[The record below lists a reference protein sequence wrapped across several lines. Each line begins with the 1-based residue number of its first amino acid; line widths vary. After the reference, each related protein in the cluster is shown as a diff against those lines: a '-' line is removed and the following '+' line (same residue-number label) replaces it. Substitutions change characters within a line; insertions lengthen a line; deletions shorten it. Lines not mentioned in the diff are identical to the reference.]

1 MQIRRKGVL
10 ILLVPLLVLPWAG
23 YVAAHC
29 QIPCGIY
36 DDQMRVNMIDEDIT
50 TIEKAMQQITELE
63 KQSPI
68 VYNQL
73 VRWIMNKETHADKIQ
88 EVVTEYFMTQRIKT
102 DSKDY
107 TEKLTLLHKM
117 MIQAMLCKQTT
128 DLSHVKELRS
138 LLTQFG
144 DLYFEHS
151 HQ

>member
-10 ILLVPLLVLPWAG
+10 ILLVALLVLPWAG
-23 YVAAHC
+23 YAAAHC

-68 VYNQL
+68 AYNQL

-88 EVVTEYFMTQRIKT
+88 EVVTEYFMTQRIKA
-102 DSKDY
+102 DSKNY

-117 MIQAMLCKQTT
+117 LIQAMLCKQTT

-138 LLTQFG
+138 LLTQFD

>member
-1 MQIRRKGVL
+1 MRIGRKGVL
-10 ILLVPLLVLPWAG
+10 TLMVSLFIVSWGG
-23 YVAAHC
+23 YASAHC

-88 EVVTEYFMTQRIKT
+88 EVVTEYFMTQRIKP
-102 DSKDY
+102 DSKNY

-138 LLTQFG
+138 LLNQFG